1 MKNDWINDVES
12 DKKYFNISL
21 TDNELKTI
29 KQDKFKNL
37 IKKEAKKKTVEYLNK
52 LKTPH
57 SKMDG
62 ITCDKLETQ
71 KYLKD
76 KRLSASE
83 VQLLF
88 KLRTRM
94 FNCKTNFKNNYKK
107 DEFLYCP
114 LCIVGSDSQNH
125 LLDCYVL
132 KNSIIELRQNT
143 VIKYENIF
151 ETIEYQVPA
160 IKLLKIVIE
169 KREVILEKLIN

>member
-1 MKNDWINDVES
+1 MI
-12 DKKYFNISL
+12 KKYFDISL
-21 TDNELKTI
+21 TDDELKTI
-29 KQDKFKNL
+29 KKDKFKNL
-37 IKKEAKKKTVEYLNK
+37 LKKEAKKKTIEYLNT

-62 ITCDKLETQ
+62 IMCDKLETQ
-71 KYLKD
+71 KYVKD
-76 KRLSASE
+76 KRLNERE

-94 FNCKTNFKNNYKK
+94 FDCKNNFKNSYKK

-114 LCIVGSDSQNH
+114 LCIVGVDNQAH

-132 KNSIIELRQNT
+132 KNSIIELRQNK
-143 VIKYENIF
+143 VVKYEHIF

-160 IKLLKIVIE
+160 IKLLKTIIE
-169 KREVILEKLIN
+169 KREVIMEKLQI